1 MNVIDRAIKANFA
14 GNELIPWQ
22 IEMKKVLWVHAGMK
36 VENFEYGMR
45 KHNLNLANHDRYRV
59 KFGLLQNYIKFYG

>member
-1 MNVIDRAIKANFA
+1 MNVIDRALEVNFA
-14 GNELIPWQ
+14 GNELMEYQ
-22 IEMKKVLWVHAGMK
+22 NEMKKVLWIQAGMK